1 MYMNNEILKKTTDSR
16 TYRLI
21 VREINWV
28 EDRRNMCYV
37 STYSKR
43 DNRNWKN
50 YRKTQWKKF

>member
-1 MYMNNEILKKTTDSR
+1 MNNEILNKTTDSR